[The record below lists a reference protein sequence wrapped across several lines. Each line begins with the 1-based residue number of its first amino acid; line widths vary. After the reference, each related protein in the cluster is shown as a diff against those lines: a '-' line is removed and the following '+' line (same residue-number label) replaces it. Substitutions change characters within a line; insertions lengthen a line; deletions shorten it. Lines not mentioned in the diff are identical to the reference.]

1 MKLYYPNVRTSCWK
15 VAKFVCLRLFS
26 WRSEKFVRLGV
37 IFMFSLSPKEDK
49 FYQLFAQSTE
59 IITKSLKRLQGIMQQ
74 DFVSAEDAAQMQ
86 RFEHEADGVT
96 TQILERLNSTF
107 ITPLD
112 REDIYK
118 LAQVLDDIVDF
129 AEGTVERMH
138 IYRTGKPSLGTQELV
153 HLVGLAAEQI
163 QAAFSCLGNIHYKK
177 SKIQAAAEEIYH
189 LESAGDKLY
198 RQEVARLFEHEKDPI
213 EIIKWK
219 EILEHIEATLDHCES
234 IADLLKSVVLKYD

>member
-1 MKLYYPNVRTSCWK
+1 
-15 VAKFVCLRLFS
+15 
-26 WRSEKFVRLGV
+26 
-37 IFMFSLSPKEDK
+37 MFGLSPKEDK

-59 IITKSLKRLQGIMQQ
+59 IITKSLKRLEGIMLQ
-74 DFVSAEDAAQMQ
+74 DSVSVEDAAQMH
-86 RFEHEADGVT
+86 RFEHEADNIT
-96 TQILERLNSTF
+96 AQILERLNSTF

-118 LAQVLDDIVDF
+118 LAQVLDDIVDYS
-129 AEGTVERMH
+129 EGTVERMLL
-138 IYRTGKPSLGTQELV
+138 YRTGKPSLGTQELV

-163 QAAFSCLGNIHYKK
+163 QAAFCCLGNIHLKK
-177 SKIQAAAEEIYH
+177 SKILASAEEIYH
-189 LESAGDKLY
+189 LESAGDKVY

-219 EILEHIEATLDHCES
+219 EILEHIESMLDHCES

>member
-1 MKLYYPNVRTSCWK
+1 
-15 VAKFVCLRLFS
+15 
-26 WRSEKFVRLGV
+26 
-37 IFMFSLSPKEDK
+37 MFGLSPKEDK

-74 DFVSAEDAAQMQ
+74 DFVSAEDAAQMH
-86 RFEHEADGVT
+86 RFEHEADNVT

-118 LAQVLDDIVDF
+118 LAQVLDDIVDYS
-129 AEGTVERMH
+129 EGTVERMLL
-138 IYRTGKPSLGTQELV
+138 YRTGKPSLGTQELV

-163 QAAFSCLGNIHYKK
+163 QTAFACLGNIHYKK
-177 SKIQAAAEEIYH
+177 TKIQAAAEEIYH

-219 EILEHIEATLDHCES
+219 EILEHIESMLDHCES

>member
-1 MKLYYPNVRTSCWK
+1 
-15 VAKFVCLRLFS
+15 
-26 WRSEKFVRLGV
+26 
-37 IFMFSLSPKEDK
+37 MFGLSPKEDK
-49 FYQLFAQSTE
+49 FYLLFSQSTE
-59 IITKSLKRLQGIMQQ
+59 IIAKTLKRLQGIMQQ
-74 DFVSAEDAAQMQ
+74 DSVSAEDAAQMH
-86 RFEHEADGVT
+86 RFEHEADKVT

-129 AEGTVERMH
+129 AEGTVERMLL
-138 IYRTGKPSLGTQELV
+138 YRTGKPSLGAQELV
-153 HLVGLAAEQI
+153 HLVELATEQI
-163 QAAFSCLGNIHYKK
+163 QAAFACLGNIHFKK
-177 SKIQAAAEEIYH
+177 STILSAAEEIYN

-198 RQEVARLFEHEKDPI
+198 RQEVARLFEFEKDPI

-219 EILEHIEATLDHCES
+219 EILEHIETTLDHCES